1 MEDLSVS
8 ILIDN
13 KNNVSNPIKIPK
25 RKTSIW
31 IPDHKVNCCFSCNER
46 FNIIKRK
53 HHCRLCGRIYCHSC
67 TTYITNIN
75 ELLISTTP
83 PSDVFSSN
91 YLYDKLGMNWWSADV
106 RICKD
111 CEKDAKI
118 IDKSELYIIL
128 FSIIQVKIT
137 DLMKLRLVCKEWC
150 SSINHILSAFR
161 SIQYKLSNQKF
172 SRLEKNINVYSFS
185 LRPEDHQPRGTCN
198 FSRIDTARL
207 ITGASLSSSD
217 KIYAVNYNVLRIMS
231 GMGGLAYSN

>member
-1 MEDLSVS
+1 MRKIMIIETIQQIIIKIIVINMEDLSVS

-31 IPDHKVNCCFSCNER
+31 IPDHKVNSCFSCNER

-67 TTYITNIN
+67 TTYIRKIN

-91 YLYDKLGMNWWSADV
+91 YIYDKLGVNWWSADV
-106 RICKD
+106 RICKE

-118 IDKSELYIIL
+118 IDKSELYIVL

-137 DLMKLRLVCKEWC
+137 DLMHLRLVCKEWC
-150 SSINHILSAFR
+150 SSINHILSAFEVYNI
-161 SIQYKLSNQKF
+161 SCQT
-172 SRLEKNINVYSFS
+172 KNFQ
-185 LRPEDHQPRGTCN
+185 D
-198 FSRIDTARL
+198 
-207 ITGASLSSSD
+207 
-217 KIYAVNYNVLRIMS
+217 
-231 GMGGLAYSN
+231 